1 MPIQRNLAD
10 EEQKVKIL
18 DDQEL
23 RLIFGNVEEILHG
36 SKVLHQAL
44 DHAWKE
50 ALAAKRAPH
59 VGQIFLDHVSAVF
72 VSCACRAVVCG
83 ACGVVWV
90 CGGAYADVG

>member
-1 MPIQRNLAD
+1 MFLVPIQRNLAD

-59 VGQIFLDHVSAVF
+59 VGQIFLDHVRV
-72 VSCACRAVVCG
+72 VCVCVCVCVCG
-83 ACGVVWV
+83 ACG
-90 CGGAYADVG
+90 A